1 MIIQKTDNYP
11 SSLNSI
17 QFDEYNFEDIHN
29 SHNKTIQFNLLKDNI
44 RYNNISFGD
53 ANYSYNREDGLFQDI
68 EMMNNKSSFIITD
81 KIGITFA
88 DLNERISNFKHQF
101 SNVKN
106 YNEKIFKIT
115 KDFKGKG
122 RIKKNTNYVGKH
134 TKFSED
140 NIIRKIK
147 RIFLD
152 SCWNYINLL
161 HKKYLLKTNAMIN
174 KKKLLLQ
181 KIESKV
187 SQQIKKEKNIKWFE
201 SQLYE
206 VLSENVSDK
215 CCNYSKDYNKRQIKV
230 LFEINKATEVIEFL
244 HKPIKSIY
252 EDYIKDKDIDGFKTL
267 KDDLKIL
274 REKMIEDGEE
284 NVDDYLK
291 KYKSIAHNLFS
302 IFKIKNSRNN
312 CGQLKHLK
320 KNSKNSRKK

>member
-17 QFDEYNFEDIHN
+17 QFDEFNFEDIHN

-53 ANYSYNREDGLFQDI
+53 ANYSYNREDGVFQDI

-88 DLNERISNFKHQF
+88 DLNESIYFKHLF
-101 SNVKN
+101 SNAQN

-215 CCNYSKDYNKRQIKV
+215 CCNYSKDYNKKQIKV

-284 NVDDYLK
+284 NVDDYLI

>member
-17 QFDEYNFEDIHN
+17 KFDEYNFEDIHN
-29 SHNKTIQFNLLKDNI
+29 SHNKTIQFNLFRDNI

-53 ANYSYNREDGLFQDI
+53 ANYSYNIEDGVFQDI
-68 EMMNNKSSFIITD
+68 DKINNKSSFIITD

-161 HKKYLLKTNAMIN
+161 YKKYLLKINAMIN
-174 KKKLLLQ
+174 KK
-181 KIESKV
+181 
-187 SQQIKKEKNIKWFE
+187 N
-201 SQLYE
+201 Y
-206 VLSENVSDK
+206 
-215 CCNYSKDYNKRQIKV
+215 YSKK
-230 LFEINKATEVIEFL
+230 
-244 HKPIKSIY
+244 
-252 EDYIKDKDIDGFKTL
+252 
-267 KDDLKIL
+267 
-274 REKMIEDGEE
+274 
-284 NVDDYLK
+284 
-291 KYKSIAHNLFS
+291 
-302 IFKIKNSRNN
+302 
-312 CGQLKHLK
+312 
-320 KNSKNSRKK
+320 

>member
-29 SHNKTIQFNLLKDNI
+29 SHNKKIQFNLLKDNI

-53 ANYSYNREDGLFQDI
+53 ANYSYNREDGVFQDI

-88 DLNERISNFKHQF
+88 DLNESIYFKHLF
-101 SNVKN
+101 SNAQN

-140 NIIRKIK
+140 NIIRKKK

-161 HKKYLLKTNAMIN
+161 YKKYLLKINAMIN
-174 KKKLLLQ
+174 KK
-181 KIESKV
+181 
-187 SQQIKKEKNIKWFE
+187 N
-201 SQLYE
+201 Y
-206 VLSENVSDK
+206 
-215 CCNYSKDYNKRQIKV
+215 YSKK
-230 LFEINKATEVIEFL
+230 
-244 HKPIKSIY
+244 
-252 EDYIKDKDIDGFKTL
+252 
-267 KDDLKIL
+267 
-274 REKMIEDGEE
+274 
-284 NVDDYLK
+284 
-291 KYKSIAHNLFS
+291 
-302 IFKIKNSRNN
+302 
-312 CGQLKHLK
+312 
-320 KNSKNSRKK
+320 